1 MQPSSAFLKV
11 TSIFP
16 LPVIILSLF
25 ILALVSFFLSASETS
40 VIGLSR
46 IRLRHMLSRGIKRAQ
61 GVQRLIAKLDKFI
74 VAILVGNNLVNIA
87 ISAIVTAI
95 CVLFFGY
102 KIGIVIATLISAL
115 FIVIICEITP
125 KMLAIKHTERVALFI
140 APLMEGFLKLFN
152 PIVVIF
158 TGASNFIIKI
168 LGIKPS
174 KKSPLI
180 TEEELR
186 LMIEMSREEGFLS
199 DEEGKM
205 LHRIFEF
212 GDINVG
218 DVMVPKD
225 KIIAV
230 NINFSPEELLNIFV
244 EKGHARLPVYSGSLD
259 NIVGIIYARDLL
271 YILRDKGLFLLQ
283 DLIHPVCAVSSKL
296 KVSELLKRFQAEKI
310 QIAIVL
316 DENKK
321 TLGLLTLED
330 LIEEIVGEI
339 GEERPKGVFL
349 KRIDIKNNL

>member
-1 MQPSSAFLKV
+1 MQSSSAFLKI

-16 LPVIILSLF
+16 LPLIILSLF
-25 ILALVSFFLSASETS
+25 ILALASFLLSASETS
-40 VIGLSR
+40 IIGLSR
-46 IRLRHMLSRGIKRAQ
+46 IRLRHMLARGIKRAQ
-61 GVQRLIAKLDKFI
+61 SVQRLIAKLDKFI
-74 VAILVGNNLVNIA
+74 VAILVGNNFVNIA

-95 CVLFFGY
+95 CVLFVGY
-102 KIGIVIATLISAL
+102 KWGVILATIITGF

-140 APLMEGFLKLFN
+140 APLTEVFIKILN
-152 PIVVIF
+152 PLIVVF
-158 TGASNFIIKI
+158 TGASNLIIKI
-168 LGIKPS
+168 LGIEPS
-174 KKSPLI
+174 KRSPLI

-186 LMIEMSREEGFLS
+186 LMIEMGKEEGFLS
-199 DEEGKM
+199 DEKGRM

-218 DVMVPKD
+218 DVMVPRE

-230 NINFSPEELLNIFV
+230 NINFNQDELLNIFV
-244 EKGHARLPVYSGSLD
+244 EEGHARLPVYNGTID

-283 DLIHPVCAVSSKL
+283 DLIHPAYYVPAKL
-296 KVSELLKRFQAEKI
+296 KVSELLRKFQADKV
-310 QIAIVL
+310 QVAVVV

-321 TLGLLTLED
+321 TLGLVTLED

-339 GEERPKGVFL
+339 EEERPGHSRK
-349 KRIDIKNNL
+349 